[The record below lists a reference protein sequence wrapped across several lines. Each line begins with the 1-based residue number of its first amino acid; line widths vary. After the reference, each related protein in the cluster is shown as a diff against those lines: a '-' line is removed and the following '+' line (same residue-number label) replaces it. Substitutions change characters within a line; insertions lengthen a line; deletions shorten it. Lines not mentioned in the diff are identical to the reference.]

1 MESLLLRDQNI
12 PPENKV
18 LVNALG
24 QSFKVFEELMGI
36 ITDDKYGL
44 DPQWNFYK
52 DGKAWF
58 CKVCFKKKTIFWLSV
73 WENFFKTAFY
83 FTEKTGSG
91 IKELDIDDSIK
102 KNFAGMKHIGK
113 LIPLVINMERKEQI
127 KDVIRIIEY
136 KKSLK

>member
-1 MESLLLRDQNI
+1 METLLLRDQNVK
-12 PPENKV
+12 PDKEV
-18 LVNALG
+18 LANALG
-24 QSFKVFEELMGI
+24 KSYGVFEELMEI
-36 ITDDKYGL
+36 ITDTKYGL

-58 CKVCFKKKTIFWLSV
+58 CKVCFKKKTVFWLSV

-91 IKELDIDDSIK
+91 IKELDINESIK
-102 KNFAGMKHIGK
+102 KNFACMKHIGK

-127 KDVIRIIEY
+127 KDLIRIIEY

>member
-1 MESLLLRDQNI
+1 METLLLRDQNV
-12 PPENKV
+12 PPEKEV
-18 LVNALG
+18 LADALG
-24 QSFKVFEELMGI
+24 KSYKVFKELMEI
-36 ITDDKYGL
+36 ITDTKYGL

-83 FTEKTGSG
+83 FTEKSGSG
-91 IKELDIDDSIK
+91 IKELDIDENIK
-102 KNFAGMKHIGK
+102 EDFAHRKHIGK
-113 LIPLVINMERKEQI
+113 LIPLVINMDRKEQI
-127 KDVIRIIEY
+127 KDLIRIIEY

>member
-1 MESLLLRDQNI
+1 METLLLRDQNV
-12 PPENKV
+12 PPEKEV
-18 LVNALG
+18 LANALG
-24 QSFKVFEELMGI
+24 KSYKVFKELMEI
-36 ITDDKYGL
+36 ITDAKYGL

-83 FTEKTGSG
+83 FTEKSGSV
-91 IKELDIDDSIK
+91 IKELDIDENIK
-102 KNFAGMKHIGK
+102 EDFAHRKPIGK

-127 KDVIRIIEY
+127 KDLIRIIEY